1 MSAIR
6 PLLRHG
12 AFLGLAVFTLRCLA
26 AGGWSPNAMAGAFDA
41 AGTWS
46 LPVSAAAVIL
56 GPREA
61 GLAGAL
67 LAAISVLGVGWA
79 AGRLARLSGAG
90 PRVTAAAALLPGLL
104 LPAGAPLGK
113 LAPALLAGFA
123 LAGLAGAV
131 AAHLE
136 RSGPMILLELMLWS
150 DLLALVSPDWIWV
163 AIALCLAFV
172 PLVAG
177 RGRGRVE
184 APLAVLVA
192 GGAWA
197 VILRALVEGGLR
209 ISDRPPISDGG
220 PWMVALLGISATI
233 VLVVALTLLVTG
245 RSEYGLTVALAVT
258 GLAALI
264 DVAVP
269 GISAPAGLAA
279 VAALPALGG
288 LAWKGITRPLAGA
301 VEPGP

>member
-1 MSAIR
+1 MR
-6 PLLRHG
+6 PLLRQG
-12 AFLGLAVFTLRCLA
+12 AAAGLAIFAVRCLA
-26 AGGWSPNAMAGAFDA
+26 VGGWSPSSLAGTFDV

-46 LPVSAAAVIL
+46 LPVSAAAALL
-56 GPREA
+56 GPREV
-61 GLAGAL
+61 GLAGFL
-67 LAAISVLGVGWA
+67 LAAVSVLGVGWA

-90 PRVTAAAALLPGLL
+90 NRLIAAAAVLPGLL
-104 LPAGAPLGK
+104 LPAGTPLGR
-113 LAPALLAGFA
+113 LAPALLAAFA

-136 RSGPMILLELMLWS
+136 RGGAMILLELMLWS
-150 DLLALVSPDWIWV
+150 DLLALASPDWIWV
-163 AIALCLAFV
+163 AIALCIAFV

-197 VILRALVEGGLR
+197 LILRALVEGGLR

-233 VLVVALTLLVTG
+233 VVVVALALLVTG